1 MSRQEKVTKALH
13 KEISSIIHDE
23 LKDPRLGFIT
33 VTKVELSK
41 DLRFAKVFFSVL
53 GKEQDYKNTQKA
65 LDSAAGFI
73 KKLVCERIDLRFAPE
88 IIFREDHSTEYSV
101 KIEEILNQIKE
112 EQDAAKTSNRRA
124 KKK

>member
-13 KEISSIIHDE
+13 KEISSIINDE

-112 EQDAAKTSNRRA
+112 EQDATKTSNRRA